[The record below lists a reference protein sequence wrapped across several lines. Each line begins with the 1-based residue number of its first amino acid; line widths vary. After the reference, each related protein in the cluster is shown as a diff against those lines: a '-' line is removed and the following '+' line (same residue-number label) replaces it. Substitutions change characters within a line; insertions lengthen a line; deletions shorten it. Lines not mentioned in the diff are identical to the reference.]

1 MTGEKE
7 DLRGERRRFE
17 KSELYLDMYVDMVH
31 TRTQFH
37 LTYFSPLTTIMST
50 KNRDSW
56 KNIQSQKSIE
66 INPIL

>member
-17 KSELYLDMYVDMVH
+17 KSELYLEICRYG
-31 TRTQFH
+31 
-37 LTYFSPLTTIMST
+37 TYTHSIPPHILFLSFDDHVN